1 MVNSADNM
9 TCILPRRWLLLLP
22 TPIKAHTRPS
32 PNNDPLTPLLLEK
45 GLLLP
50 PASHE
55 FDEEMGCA
63 TQFTKKTLPMA
74 LALPWVAS
82 MLMSWIPFTKIGL
95 SEAPTF
101 LTLAAGVSTLEVLSI
116 IAVFIYTS
124 LSPAALNAEP
134 VENGRSSTLQEKF
147 LRAWFWFL
155 FVSPLVSSIVVVLM
169 ASDISC
175 DEDEVLDIH
184 QPICKVGI
192 RLIKAT
198 ALFRAAIIAIFLF
211 AMSSWLDSKSPK
223 SIELKSARKPSQDTP
238 QES

>member
-1 MVNSADNM
+1 MANSADNM
-9 TCILPRRWLLLLP
+9 TCILPKWLLPLLLS
-22 TPIKAHTRPS
+22 TPIKAHTQPS
-32 PNNDPLTPLLLEK
+32 LLEK

-50 PASHE
+50 LTSHN
-55 FDEEMGCA
+55 DQEEMGLA
-63 TQFTKKTLPMA
+63 AQFTRKTLPMA

-124 LSPAALNAEP
+124 ISPAAVNAEP

-155 FVSPLVSSIVVVLM
+155 FVSPFVSSIIVVLM

-175 DEDEVLDIH
+175 DDDEDLDVH

-198 ALFRAAIIAIFLF
+198 ALCRAGI
-211 AMSSWLDSKSPK
+211 M
-223 SIELKSARKPSQDTP
+223 
-238 QES
+238 

>member
-1 MVNSADNM
+1 M
-9 TCILPRRWLLLLP
+9 
-22 TPIKAHTRPS
+22 
-32 PNNDPLTPLLLEK
+32 
-45 GLLLP
+45 GY
-50 PASHE
+50 AS
-55 FDEEMGCA
+55 
-63 TQFTKKTLPMA
+63 QFTRKTLPMA

-82 MLMSWIPFTKIGL
+82 MFMSWIPFTKIGL

-124 LSPAALNAEP
+124 ISPSTLNAEP

-155 FVSPLVSSIVVVLM
+155 FVSPFVSSIVVVLM

-175 DEDEVLDIH
+175 DEDEDLDVH

-198 ALFRAAIIAIFLF
+198 ALCRAGIIAIFLF

-223 SIELKSARKPSQDTP
+223 PTEPTSPRKPSKDTP
-238 QES
+238 RES

>member
-1 MVNSADNM
+1 MASSADNM
-9 TCILPRRWLLLLP
+9 TCILPQWLLLLS
-22 TPIKAHTRPS
+22 TPIKAHRPS
-32 PNNDPLTPLLLEK
+32 SLGNDPSTPLLEK

-50 PASHE
+50 VAS
-55 FDEEMGCA
+55 DDKMGA
-63 TQFTKKTLPMA
+63 VQFTRKTLPMA

-101 LTLAAGVSTLEVLSI
+101 LTLAAAVSTLEVLSI
-116 IAVFIYTS
+116 MAVFIYTS
-124 LSPAALNAEP
+124 ISRNVEP
-134 VENGRSSTLQEKF
+134 VDNGRSSALQEKF

-155 FVSPLVSSIVVVLM
+155 FISPFVSSIVVVLM

-175 DEDEVLDIH
+175 DEDYDLEIH

-198 ALFRAAIIAIFLF
+198 ALCRAGIIAIFLF
-211 AMSSWLDSKSPK
+211 AMSSWLDSRSPKPVELQNPKKSP
-223 SIELKSARKPSQDTP
+223 QDTP
-238 QES
+238 RKS